1 MSDLAPESFD
11 TLLRE
16 KIAEL
21 DAEDAPPVFVEDDP
35 VERLGLDA
43 RQTIHAGAQG
53 PIAKGGKRGYAPAP
67 AQAAPTEDGPK
78 YLNIVY

>member
-1 MSDLAPESFD
+1 MSELAPESFD

-43 RQTIHAGAQG
+43 RQTIQADVHG
-53 PIAKGGKRGYAPAP
+53 PIARGGKRGYRVP
-67 AQAAPTEDGPK
+67 AQPAATEGGPK
-78 YLNIVY
+78 HLNIVY